1 VRKQDTAALN
11 THALVA
17 RVEELG
23 LKQWWLARKLDVT
36 TRTVNRWMTGKVKRL
51 SRDNLDRMVEVLKT
65 SHEVLSVTDE
75 SDVLATRA
83 EQTRAANVLVM
94 PETENM
100 FKASQ
105 QFGAYE
111 QLLKATLHPDLT
123 LRQLSVMYNQLLIV
137 AAMQY
142 KFDDARVFAE
152 RCIEYAQRSG
162 DVGHEISARTSLAVM
177 DAEEGKLGEARK
189 KLELLTD
196 LQESIGASI
205 RHRANIQHNLC
216 NAYRLLG
223 DVKHA
228 TESANFVLTYYSR
241 HGNPEFAASAFNTC
255 GLLARDLGHFAVAR
269 ELMTSTLRIQAREA
283 MPREEAEFGI
293 YLHEINSLD
302 GQREEA
308 AAAIPALLAKLKSF
322 TYFSDNYFISAA
334 VVMRRAGRYAAAE
347 EIVAAGL
354 ASASTRRYER
364 PLLQQE
370 SARIAAAR
378 GEFDAAERLLAEAN
392 AGFKACGMLKRIC
405 DDPAIEVGAQFRRSA
420 ARLQLSAPRSTLE
433 EEPTPVS

>member
-1 VRKQDTAALN
+1 MRKQDTAALN

-65 SHEVLSVTDE
+65 PHESLTVTDE

-83 EQTRAANVLVM
+83 EQTRAANLLVL

-105 QFGAYE
+105 QFGTYE

-123 LRQLSVMYNQLLIV
+123 LRQLAVMYNQLLIV

-142 KFDDARVFAE
+142 KFDDARQFAE

-162 DVGHEISARTSLAVM
+162 DIGHEMSARTSLAVM

-189 KLELLTD
+189 KLELLSD
-196 LQESIGASI
+196 LQESVGAQV

-216 NAYRLLG
+216 NAYRLIG
-223 DVKHA
+223 DMKHA
-228 TESANFVLTYYSR
+228 VESANYVLTYYSQ
-241 HGNPEFAASAFNTC
+241 HGNPEFVSSAFNTA
-255 GLLARDLGHFAVAR
+255 GLLARDIGRFDAAR
-269 ELMTSTLRIQAREA
+269 ELLGSTICIRARET
-283 MPREEAEFGI
+283 MPRDEAEFAL
-293 YLHEINSLD
+293 YMLEVDSLD
-302 GQREEA
+302 GRTA
-308 AAAIPALLAKLKSF
+308 AAVDALPALLARLKPF
-322 TYFSDNYFISAA
+322 TYFADNYFVSAA
-334 VVMRRAGRYAAAE
+334 GIYRRAGRLTEAE
-347 EIVAAGL
+347 AIIAEGL
-354 ASASTRRYER
+354 TSASTRRYER
-364 PLLQQE
+364 PLLLQE
-370 SARIAAAR
+370 LARVNARRGDDKAALK
-378 GEFDAAERLLAEAN
+378 FVAEAN
-392 AGFKACGMLKRIC
+392 LGFKSCGMLKRVTE
-405 DDPAIEVGAQFRRSA
+405 DPALEVGAQFKRAA
-420 ARLQLSAPRSTLE
+420 ARLTLL
-433 EEPTPVS
+433 TPHSPLEQVKGPQA

>member
-1 VRKQDTAALN
+1 MRKQDTAALN

-65 SHEVLSVTDE
+65 PHDVLTVIDE

-83 EQTRAANVLVM
+83 EQTRAANLLVL

-105 QFGAYE
+105 QFGTYE

-142 KFDDARVFAE
+142 KFDDARQFAE

-162 DVGHEISARTSLAVM
+162 DVGHEMSARTSLAVM

-189 KLELLTD
+189 KLELLSD
-196 LQESIGASI
+196 LQESIGAAV

-216 NAYRLLG
+216 NAYRLIG

-228 TESANFVLTYYSR
+228 VESANFVLTYYGQ
-241 HGNPEFAASAFNTC
+241 HGNPEFVSSAFNTAA
-255 GLLARDLGHFAVAR
+255 LLARDTGKFGEAH
-269 ELMTSTLRIQAREA
+269 TLLTLALEVRAQDA
-283 MPREEAEFGI
+283 MPRDEAEFGI
-293 YLHEINSLD
+293 YQLEVQSLM
-302 GQREEA
+302 GRTAEA
-308 AAAIPALLAKLKSF
+308 AAALQPFLAKLQNF
-322 TYFSDNYFISAA
+322 TYFADNYFVSAA
-334 VVMRRAGRYAAAE
+334 GILRRAGALAE
-347 EIVAAGL
+347 AEQLVAEGL
-354 ASASTRRYER
+354 TSPSTRRYER
-364 PLLQQE
+364 PLLLQE
-370 SARIAAAR
+370 LARICAAR
-378 GEFDAAERLLAEAN
+378 SDEKSALKFMSEAN
-392 AGFKACGMLKRIC
+392 LGFKSCGMAKRVTEN
-405 DDPAIEVGAQFRRSA
+405 AALEVGEQYRRAAQ
-420 ARLQLSAPRSTLE
+420 RLTLLLPGSAPA
-433 EEPTPVS
+433 P